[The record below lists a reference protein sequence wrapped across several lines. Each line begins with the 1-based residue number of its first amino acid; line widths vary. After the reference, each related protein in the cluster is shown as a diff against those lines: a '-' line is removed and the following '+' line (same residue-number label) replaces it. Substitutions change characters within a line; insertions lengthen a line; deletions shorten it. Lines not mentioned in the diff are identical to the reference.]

1 LRIISGSPLAQ
12 HFYEKERRTGLFLEH
27 RGKVP
32 RIHPS
37 AYIAPTATICGDI
50 SIGANSRVLFG
61 AVIVAE
67 GGPVDIGSDCIIM
80 EQAVIRGTAGF
91 PTRLGNAVLV
101 GPRSYLTG
109 CMVENDVFLA
119 TGVTIFNGAHLGT
132 RAEVRING
140 VVHIRTRLP
149 AGALVPIGW
158 VAVGDPAQ
166 ILPPNEHDQIWA
178 IQEPLNFPRTVFG
191 LERAPEGKTIMPEM
205 MARYA
210 RALGRH
216 LQDRVLDVPNETDEG
231 E

>member
-1 LRIISGSPLAQ
+1 M
-12 HFYEKERRTGLFLEH
+12 FLEH

-32 RIHPS
+32 HIHQS
-37 AYIAPTATICGDI
+37 AYIAPTATICGDV
-50 SIGANSRVLFG
+50 SIGEDSRVLFG

-67 GGPVDIGSDCIIM
+67 GGPVEIGAHCIIM
-80 EQAVIRGTAGF
+80 ENTVIRGIPGF
-91 PTRLGNAVLV
+91 PTHLGHAILV

-109 CMVENDVFLA
+109 CIVENDVFLA
-119 TGVTIFNGAHLGT
+119 TGVTIFNGAHIGP

-149 AGALVPIGW
+149 AGAMVPIGW

-166 ILPPNEHDQIWA
+166 IFPPNEHDQIWA

-205 MARYA
+205 TTRYA

-216 LQDRVLDVPNETDEG
+216 LQDRVLDVPHETDKSE
-231 E
+231 